1 MITVVTP
8 ADRVIARQMW
18 TVAVGLVETRTGIRE
33 ARDALADPC
42 PSTIRA
48 LLAAGR
54 GERWLPSV
62 LDALAEVGIAAS
74 EDVLGDAGE

>member
-1 MITVVTP
+1 MVIMQ

-18 TVAVGLVETRTGIRE
+18 TVAVGLVESRVGLPE
-33 ARDALADPC
+33 AREALADPC

-74 EDVLGDAGE
+74 EDVLGGADE